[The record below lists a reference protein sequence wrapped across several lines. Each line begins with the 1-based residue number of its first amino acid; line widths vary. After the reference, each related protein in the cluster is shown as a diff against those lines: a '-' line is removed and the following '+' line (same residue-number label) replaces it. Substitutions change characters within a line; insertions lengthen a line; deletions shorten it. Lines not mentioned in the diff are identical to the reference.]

1 MGLFWGFFFVGLF
14 DCFCL
19 VGCCIGRVFFLI
31 CVFVCCSCSSG
42 RGRGDGSSGRIVLF
56 KSFDLNH

>member
-1 MGLFWGFFFVGLF
+1 MWVCFGGFLVGLF

-19 VGCCIGRVFFLI
+19 VGCCIVRVGFFI
-31 CVFVCCSCSSG
+31 CLFVCCSCSSG
-42 RGRGDGSSGRIVLF
+42 RGRGDDSSGRIVLF